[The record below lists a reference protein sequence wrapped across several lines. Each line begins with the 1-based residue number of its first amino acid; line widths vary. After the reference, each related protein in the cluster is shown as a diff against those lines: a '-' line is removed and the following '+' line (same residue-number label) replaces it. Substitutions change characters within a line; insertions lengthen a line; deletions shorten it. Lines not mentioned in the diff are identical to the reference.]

1 MARSLSTISPSPGPL
16 SPSFSDDSSSQDGAP
31 SAFLDLHDP
40 AQHAPSSR
48 PGSPARP
55 GQAVTAR
62 PPLDVVTCQ
71 WEDCGIAFDDLS
83 TFIRHLHEG
92 APDFSSSLASSFR
105 PERPDIIF

>member
-48 PGSPARP
+48 PGSPTRP
-55 GQAVTAR
+55 GQPVSAR

-92 APDFSSSLASSFR
+92 APGLFLQLGFLVPPGA
-105 PERPDIIF
+105 P